1 MDPIAI
7 SGLLVIVILLAAAAF
22 GIYNRKKGAPVS
34 IKIDPVKRAERQAK
48 RKARRQEIIEG
59 VKAGLGEL
67 DEAERAEIQAEIL
80 EAGQALV
87 SLAGQVAAGKVDP
100 VAALKAAQ
108 EIGDVMKAVREGIED

>member
-22 GIYNRKKGAPVS
+22 GIYNRKKGAPVG

-59 VKAGLGEL
+59 VKAGLGSWPPML
-67 DEAERAEIQAEIL
+67 RRRSSSPRRV
-80 EAGQALV
+80 V
-87 SLAGQVAAGKVDP
+87 SGCSRSVD
-100 VAALKAAQ
+100 
-108 EIGDVMKAVREGIED
+108 